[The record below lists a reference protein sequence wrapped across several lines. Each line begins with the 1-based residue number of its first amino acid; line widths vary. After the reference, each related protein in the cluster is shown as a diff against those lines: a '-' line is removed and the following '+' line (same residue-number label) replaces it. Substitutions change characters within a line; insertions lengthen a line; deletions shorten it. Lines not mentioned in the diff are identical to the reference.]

1 MSKIALYIRLSVE
14 DVIKKDESE
23 SITHQRMYLNEY
35 LDNNSEL
42 KAYKREEFVD
52 DGYSGTNENR
62 PSFQRMLSEVKEGKI
77 SVIIVKDLSRFM
89 RDYIALGDYL
99 ENIFPFLGIRF
110 IAINDGYDSEKKQGN
125 GTDLDIQFKSLLYDF
140 YSKDAS
146 EKVKTVSTALKKQ
159 GKFLAWS
166 PPFGYMK
173 SPDNKHNIIVDEETA
188 WIVKKI
194 YAFALEGLSSR
205 KIAELLNE
213 EKIPTPSK
221 RKSEI
226 TNHDFSYNIL
236 KTEDRERPTWT
247 NGNVIDILANE
258 NYTGTYV
265 FNMQEKSVLTPGSFK
280 FRPKEEWGRV
290 PNNHEALV
298 SMEDFL
304 KVREI
309 LDKNRF
315 MQGKNTDYEWYKKS
329 PLQGFA
335 RCPVCNHILSCM
347 KNVRKT
353 KTKGERIHYYFS
365 CRICRCNGVK
375 IRQIRA
381 KDLEEQVFVAIK
393 EKYGNETQEIVQ
405 KKDSSKELERKV
417 EAFENKKMKSFDKYK
432 LGNISRAKFI
442 ETKAKLDEEIESL
455 KAQIQRIKEE
465 EANRKEIREDGLTRE
480 MMQKYIQSV
489 ICGHNE
495 VLEIQWK

>member
-77 SVIIVKDLSRFM
+77 SVIVVKDLSRFM

-110 IAINDGYDSEKKQGN
+110 IAINDGYDSEKEQGN

-194 YAFALEGLSSR
+194 YALALEGLSSR
-205 KIAELLNE
+205 KIAEFLNE

-226 TNHDFSYNIL
+226 SNNDFSYNIL
-236 KTEDRERPTWT
+236 QTEDRERPTWT
-247 NGNVIDILANE
+247 NGNVIDILVNE

-280 FRPKEEWGRV
+280 FRPKEEWG
-290 PNNHEALV
+290 
-298 SMEDFL
+298 
-304 KVREI
+304 
-309 LDKNRF
+309 
-315 MQGKNTDYEWYKKS
+315 
-329 PLQGFA
+329 
-335 RCPVCNHILSCM
+335 
-347 KNVRKT
+347 
-353 KTKGERIHYYFS
+353 
-365 CRICRCNGVK
+365 
-375 IRQIRA
+375 
-381 KDLEEQVFVAIK
+381 
-393 EKYGNETQEIVQ
+393 
-405 KKDSSKELERKV
+405 
-417 EAFENKKMKSFDKYK
+417 
-432 LGNISRAKFI
+432 
-442 ETKAKLDEEIESL
+442 
-455 KAQIQRIKEE
+455 
-465 EANRKEIREDGLTRE
+465 
-480 MMQKYIQSV
+480 
-489 ICGHNE
+489 
-495 VLEIQWK
+495 